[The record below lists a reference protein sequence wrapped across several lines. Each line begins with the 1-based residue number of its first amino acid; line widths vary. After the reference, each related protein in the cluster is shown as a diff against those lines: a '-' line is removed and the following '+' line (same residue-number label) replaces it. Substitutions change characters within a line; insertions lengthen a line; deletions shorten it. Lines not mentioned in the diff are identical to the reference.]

1 MNPSKLLKSA
11 LVGVTATSGIASSV
25 APMFANEVQDPV
37 ESVKETKRTLSKQET
52 LEKNIS
58 DSQNKVASAK
68 TNADSAKETA
78 NTAKK
83 NAETAQG
90 QLDTAQAE
98 SNAAVEAINA
108 KIDAELQPIVDEI
121 AKLETE
127 INQTNKELEAQKATS
142 EKASEDLKTAQSDLK
157 VKQKELADLKTRL
170 ESFGVKDYSELESE
184 VNKATETLNEASA
197 SAESAK
203 QILAEKEAE
212 LETAKAGV
220 ETAQSGLQMATEAL
234 ERANAYVAGAE
245 GEVTAA
251 QNNLSNFTDEDAY
264 NKNQA
269 RLEQAKVNLESAKN
283 NVIAKTSDLETA
295 KANLATAESVQS
307 EKQTEYDA
315 SVTALNEANAKVTEA
330 ETAKAEAQKTLDE
343 AVKTAGAKE
352 DEINDLKN
360 QIADAE
366 KDVADA
372 QNAYDQAK
380 ADYDSTLT
388 PLELAQKNLADFEK
402 AHADQLARLNQGIQG
417 YYDSIGAT
425 AATDIIKNPR
435 GKLNGH
441 TNIGA
446 ANDATS
452 LDNVINSISY
462 LKEFNK
468 IRVSEGLPE
477 LKVSMVLMAIA
488 QANANWQ
495 RDTAEIGN
503 VAHSGVYNTG
513 ENAAWGYGDAESKA
527 SPFTAWYTLEKS
539 WHENGITDFH
549 KIGHYK
555 NIVNA
560 RYDYTGY
567 AHIEEGAYGSTD
579 IQEFDQYW
587 GDNVYGNEATG
598 SENDRV
604 VTLEEFETSLNNYA
618 SRLKDVSNQRK
629 SLEEAVKK
637 AQTSGT
643 EKDDTALKSTL
654 ALLNGRKD
662 ALKALNEKM
671 AKATGEKAQAD
682 TAKAEA
688 EANFQKAE
696 QTVKEAEANAEA
708 KATAKTK
715 AEMNL
720 SKAKAEVSAKK
731 MAKAEA
737 ENNLAQANQDVAHIS
752 ETIEALTHTIDNWNT
767 EKAKAEKALETAQAH
782 LKDAKANAEAK
793 KQGLKT
799 AKSDLAKAENKKADA
814 QTEAEHAKA
823 DLDKANKA
831 LEEATTVFNKASE
844 KANFYKD
851 ISDKTNATDK
861 DVEKITG
868 RISQL
873 RKAKD
878 TADAEI
884 TTLNQTVS
892 TKKTKANLLN
902 SQSESFKRQRAVL
915 ANVVAVGTRAD
926 LSEITDADMLALFED
941 LGQKVDILSAAKKTL
956 ETTKLDYQ
964 TKQSFYL
971 KAHDDLNKAVDEYNS
986 AMSALNT
993 YLREQEAEAKAK
1005 QEAEKK
1011 AKNTATAKAESKMSK
1026 VNTGVESFTT
1036 GYMAS
1041 AGLALAG
1048 LAATKRRRKKF

>member
-1 MNPSKLLKSA
+1 M
-11 LVGVTATSGIASSV
+11 
-25 APMFANEVQDPV
+25 
-37 ESVKETKRTLSKQET
+37 
-52 LEKNIS
+52 KN
-58 DSQNKVASAK
+58 
-68 TNADSAKETA
+68 
-78 NTAKK
+78 
-83 NAETAQG
+83 
-90 QLDTAQAE
+90 
-98 SNAAVEAINA
+98 
-108 KIDAELQPIVDEI
+108 
-121 AKLETE
+121 
-127 INQTNKELEAQKATS
+127 
-142 EKASEDLKTAQSDLK
+142 
-157 VKQKELADLKTRL
+157 R
-170 ESFGVKDYSELESE
+170 
-184 VNKATETLNEASA
+184 
-197 SAESAK
+197 
-203 QILAEKEAE
+203 
-212 LETAKAGV
+212 
-220 ETAQSGLQMATEAL
+220 
-234 ERANAYVAGAE
+234 
-245 GEVTAA
+245 
-251 QNNLSNFTDEDAY
+251 
-264 NKNQA
+264 
-269 RLEQAKVNLESAKN
+269 
-283 NVIAKTSDLETA
+283 
-295 KANLATAESVQS
+295 
-307 EKQTEYDA
+307 
-315 SVTALNEANAKVTEA
+315 
-330 ETAKAEAQKTLDE
+330 
-343 AVKTAGAKE
+343 
-352 DEINDLKN
+352 
-360 QIADAE
+360 IADAE

-372 QNAYDQAK
+372 QNAYNQAK

-441 TNIGA
+441 TNIGV

-468 IRVSEGLPE
+468 IRVSEGLSE

-527 SPFTAWYTLEKS
+527 SPFTVWYTLEKS
-539 WHENGITDFH
+539 WYENGITDSH

-598 SENDRV
+598 SENDRI

-618 SRLKDVSNQRK
+618 SDLKDVSNQRK

-643 EKDDTALKSTL
+643 EKDDTALKSAL
-654 ALLNGRKD
+654 ALLNNRKD
-662 ALKALNEKM
+662 ALKALNEQMTK
-671 AKATGEKAQAD
+671 TSGEKAQAD

-708 KATAKTK
+708 KAMAKTK

-823 DLDKANKA
+823 DSDKANKA

-878 TADAEI
+878 TADSEI

-902 SQSESFKRQRAVL
+902 SQAEPFKRQRAVL
-915 ANVVAVGTRAD
+915 ANVVAVGSRAD
-926 LSEITDADMLALFED
+926 LSEITDTDMLALFED
-941 LGQKVDILSAAKKTL
+941 LGQKVDTLSVAKKTL
-956 ETTKLDYQ
+956 ENTKLDYQ
-964 TKQSFYL
+964 IKQSAYL

-993 YLREQEAEAKAK
+993 YLREQEAEAKK
-1005 QEAEKK
+1005 EAEKK
-1011 AKNTATAKAESKMSK
+1011 AENTDTTKAGSKADSK
-1026 VNTGVESFTT
+1026 ADSKAGKVDTGVESFAT
-1036 GYMAS
+1036 GYVAS
-1041 AGLALAG
+1041 AGIALAG
-1048 LAATKRRRKKF
+1048 LAATKHRRK